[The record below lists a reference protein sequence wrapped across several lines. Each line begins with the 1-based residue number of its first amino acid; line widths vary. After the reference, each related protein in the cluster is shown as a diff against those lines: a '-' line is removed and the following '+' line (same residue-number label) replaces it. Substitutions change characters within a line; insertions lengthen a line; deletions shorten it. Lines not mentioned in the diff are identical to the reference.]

1 MVLLLCLCGQF
12 LGTLG
17 PVLQGFPSEFVG
29 FCLSLYG
36 AFEGLQATL
45 VFPGQIGGLHGPI
58 FGLAEAMRLHRKPAK
73 RQSQNHSGDS
83 IQ

>member
-1 MVLLLCLCGQF
+1 MVLLLGLCGQC

-17 PVLQGFPSEFVG
+17 PVLQGFPSGLVG
-29 FCLSLYG
+29 FCLSRYS
-36 AFEGLQATL
+36 AFQGLQATL

-58 FGLAEAMRLHRKPAK
+58 FGLAEAMRLHRKPAQRE
-73 RQSQNHSGDS
+73 RQDQGCES